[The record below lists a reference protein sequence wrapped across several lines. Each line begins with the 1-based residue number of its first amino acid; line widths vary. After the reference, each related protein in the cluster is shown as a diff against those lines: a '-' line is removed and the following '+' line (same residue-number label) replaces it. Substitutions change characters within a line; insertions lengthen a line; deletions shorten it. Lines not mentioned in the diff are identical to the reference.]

1 MNTSYRGVVA
11 AALVATMMAPAAVPG
26 VAFALPD
33 TGEASVA
40 ASSVFTENKTW
51 SFDPNEND
59 ELKNTAPLE
68 GSEGKYDGISIDAT
82 ADKSKFAPRSD
93 YGDTQVN
100 AGTIL
105 SVVVGPSEKV
115 ATLSITLSGGSTTA
129 DASVGDAAPVSV
141 ESSNPTIT
149 VPASSTATTVKIE
162 FTSEK
167 SYLASM
173 SLTFNEDSEQFP
185 GTPTDIEP
193 RDTSWD
199 FTSTPDDDGGGIQK
213 TTGEHDGL
221 KIDASSSG
229 AKFDLRGSDVQV
241 NANTIVYIPV
251 AADSDAAELV
261 ITENSTATFNVTD
274 GDVTL
279 EAVNGVYTIPAGSA
293 RYVKVEFTDM
303 SYLKL
308 ISLDYISD
316 TSTYP
321 GAPDGVEAEDMTW
334 NLAATEGTSL
344 PDINGTRGDWSGLR
358 IDASRGGKFSGRPGN
373 GDTQVNSGTIVYVP
387 LAAGDSATLR
397 IEATGTV
404 GTDLYVDGAK
414 ASFGRDIT
422 VDASR
427 TARYIKLE
435 FRLPEGGTGSTSTY
449 LTGISLDYASDDEET
464 SHIVTVGKDGN
475 YQTISDAL
483 EHETSSLKDHL
494 VLSIAPG
501 DYYERVEVKQPGVI
515 FQNADESGQ
524 QTVTIRASYYSGN
537 TWDADN
543 NYAPKDDYDLG
554 TAECATVLVRASGT
568 GFTAYGITFQ
578 NDYNVVDHAEE
589 GKQTP
594 AVAFDSKADKIVLRN
609 CSFIGRQDTLYVEGA
624 GNRVYAE
631 NCRIDGTV
639 DFIFGDADAYF
650 DKCTINMVAFPGRTS
665 GYYTAPN
672 TKKGY
677 TGLVF
682 NDCTLTADSSL
693 KDVYLGRPWQT
704 LCYYEGQ
711 HVDDDGHTIYEGFNA
726 GLKHPSYANVSSATT
741 FIGCTMPS
749 NLSKEHW
756 SPWMGRTED
765 GKDTHSIS
773 FISDVRFVESNCTYP
788 GGNAEGPILPGK
800 FDDTVTA
807 ASCYSAML
815 MDGAWNPK
823 TIASSLPYDDSGA
836 VWPGTEPTN
845 PPVVVPP
852 VGGGS
857 TGTPETPDYEP
868 TIEEGGSGKGTVAVS
883 TEKPEAGDQ
892 VVISANPDAGQEVR
906 NVLVTDADGN
916 SVEVTVNEDGTY
928 SFVQPEGAVTIEV
941 VFGCDGGDLCV
952 AHGYEDVN
960 EAQWYHDAVDWA
972 VENGVMT
979 GYGNVSEPTF
989 GPDDELTRAQMAA
1002 VLYNI
1007 AGKPDVGTPSS
1018 SEFTDL
1024 AGDGWYLDAVAWAS
1038 ENGIFMGYSDGSGA
1052 FGPDNPLTREQA
1064 AVVLMRCAEAMGVDT
1079 SARADLSTFPDG
1091 TDVDSWAQDALSWAV
1106 AEGVLRGAEHSDGSR
1121 TLDAKQAIT
1130 RAQIAALMMR
1140 LSESQE

>member
-1 MNTSYRGVVA
+1 MNTNYRGVVA
-11 AALVATMMAPAAVPG
+11 AALVATMMVPAAVPG

-33 TGEASVA
+33 MGDAAVA
-40 ASSVFTENKTW
+40 ASSTFTEDKTW

-59 ELKNTAPLE
+59 ELAGIGDLQ
-68 GSEGKYDGISIDAT
+68 GSGGTGEYAGISIDAT
-82 ADKSKFAPRSD
+82 ANGSKFSPRLKD
-93 YGDTQVN
+93 GDTQVN

-105 SVVVGPSEKV
+105 SLEVGPSEKV
-115 ATLSITLSGGSTTA
+115 ATLSITLSGNNTTVLFT
-129 DASVGDAAPVSV
+129 VGDGEPSSV
-141 ESSNPTIT
+141 DSSNAPLTVT

-162 FTSEK
+162 FASEA
-167 SYLASM
+167 YLKSM
-173 SLTFNEDSEQFP
+173 SLTFNEAPEPFP
-185 GTPTDIEP
+185 GTPSNVEP
-193 RDTSWD
+193 LDTTWD
-199 FTSTPDDDGGGIQK
+199 FASAADDDGNGIQG
-213 TTGEHDGL
+213 TTGEYQGL
-221 KIDASSSG
+221 KVDAESG
-229 AKFDLRGSDVQV
+229 KFDLRGSD
-241 NANTIVYIPV
+241 A
-251 AADSDAAELV
+251 
-261 ITENSTATFNVTD
+261 
-274 GDVTL
+274 
-279 EAVNGVYTIPAGSA
+279 
-293 RYVKVEFTDM
+293 
-303 SYLKL
+303 
-308 ISLDYISD
+308 
-316 TSTYP
+316 
-321 GAPDGVEAEDMTW
+321 
-334 NLAATEGTSL
+334 
-344 PDINGTRGDWSGLR
+344 
-358 IDASRGGKFSGRPGN
+358 
-373 GDTQVNSGTIVYVP
+373 QVNSGTIVYVP

-397 IEATGTV
+397 VEPTGTV
-404 GTDLYVDGAK
+404 DTDLYVDGTK
-414 ASFGRDIT
+414 AFFGRDIPILKS
-422 VDASR
+422 DN
-427 TARYIKLE
+427 ARYIKLE
-435 FRLPEGGTGSTSTY
+435 FRLPADSDKDVTNTY
-449 LTGISLDYASDDEET
+449 LTGISLDYAADNEET
-464 SHIVTVGKDGN
+464 SHIVTVGKDGK

-501 DYYERVEVKQPGVI
+501 DYHERVVVDQPGVI

-524 QTVTIRASYYSGN
+524 QTVTIHESYYSAN
-537 TWDADN
+537 VWNADGTYQHQN
-543 NYAPKDDYDLG
+543 KYDLG
-554 TAECATVLVRASGT
+554 TSECATVLVRANGT
-568 GFTAYGITFQ
+568 GFTAYGITFK
-578 NDYNVVDHAEE
+578 NDYNVVDHTAEGE
-589 GKQTP
+589 QTP
-594 AVAFDSKADKIVLRN
+594 AVAFDSKADKIALRN
-609 CSFIGRQDTLYVEGA
+609 CSFIGRQDTLYVEGT

-631 NCRIDGTV
+631 DCRIDGTV

-650 DKCTINMVAFPGRTS
+650 DNCTISMVAFPGRTS

-682 NDCTLTADSSL
+682 NNCKLNADSSL
-693 KDVYLGRPWQT
+693 AEVYFGRPWQT
-704 LCYYEGQ
+704 LCYYDGQ
-711 HVDDDGHTIYEGFNA
+711 HVDDDGHTIYENFDRNR
-726 GLKHPSYANVSSATT
+726 KHPDYANVSSATT

-749 NLSKEHW
+749 NLSPEHW
-756 SPWMGRTED
+756 SSWMGRTKD
-765 GKDTHSIS
+765 GGETQIIS
-773 FISDVRFVESNCTYP
+773 YDSDVHFVESNCRYTDNN
-788 GGNAEGPILPGK
+788 GTGSIHLGTINN
-800 FDDTVTA
+800 TVTA

-823 TIASSLPYDDSGA
+823 TIANNLPYDDSGA

-845 PPVVVPP
+845 PPVMVPP
-852 VGGGS
+852 AGGGS
-857 TGTPETPDYEP
+857 TGTPDYEP

-883 TEKPEAGDQ
+883 TEKPKAGDQ
-892 VVISANPDAGQEVR
+892 VVISADPEAGQEVR

-916 SVEVTVNEDGTY
+916 PVEVTVNEDGTY

-1079 SARADLSTFPDG
+1079 SARADLGTFPDG

-1106 AEGVLRGAEHSDGSR
+1106 AEGVLKGAEHSDGSR
-1121 TLDAKQAIT
+1121 TLDAKQSIT